1 MKIIAGLGNI
11 GREYAGTRHNIGFMV
26 ANELARRWGLEQSW
40 RTAREAEYV
49 EYRAPE
55 KVFLLKP
62 VTYMNLSGNAV
73 GSWAHFYNIEPVD
86 VAVISDDMDL
96 PPGTLRIR
104 KKGSSGGHN
113 GIKSI
118 IAALGTDGFPR
129 FRLGIGHPDRER
141 EAVIS
146 HVLNR
151 FGGED
156 RELIE
161 ASVKK
166 AADALELWLKTDG
179 DTDAV
184 MQKFNTKPNKA
195 KKRAEKAAAQ
205 AAADAR
211 AAGKIAGDSDMPVN
225 CVAAVSSDIPDSAA
239 GQPSD
244 AGQKTGGGK

>member
-26 ANELARRWGLEQSW
+26 ADELARRWGLEQNW
-40 RTAREAEYV
+40 KTERNAEYV
-49 EYRAPE
+49 EYRTPE

-62 VTYMNLSGNAV
+62 ITYMNLSGHAV
-73 GSWAHFYNIEPVD
+73 GPWAHFYNIEPAA

-96 PPGTLRIR
+96 PLGTLRIR

-118 IAALGTDGFPR
+118 IAGLGTDEFPR
-129 FRLGIGHPDRER
+129 FRLGIGHPDREQK
-141 EAVIS
+141 AVLR

-151 FGGED
+151 FDGED
-156 RELIE
+156 REVIR
-161 ASVKK
+161 AAVNRV
-166 AADALELWLKTDG
+166 ADALELWLKTDG

-195 KKRAEKAAAQ
+195 KKRAEKAAARE
-205 AAADAR
+205 AE
-211 AAGKIAGDSDMPVN
+211 KIQTG
-225 CVAAVSSDIPDSAA
+225 A
-239 GQPSD
+239 GQPEERLRD
-244 AGQKTGGGK
+244 GNRDPEGK